1 MNLKQ
6 FIDRPILSMVISV
19 VIVVAGLIGIY
30 ALAVEQY
37 PDIAP
42 PTIMVSTTY
51 SGANAETVQKSV
63 IVPLEEAINGV
74 ENMTYMVSSATNNGT
89 AQITVFFKQ
98 GSDPDMAAVNVQN
111 KVSTATA
118 LLPAEVTK
126 VGVTTMKRQSSMLKI
141 FALESPNGT
150 YDETFITNYISINI
164 KPQLQRISGVG
175 EVNVMGGDYAMR
187 IWLKPDVMAQYQLE
201 PSDVTSAL
209 SSQNIEAS
217 AGTIGED
224 SKNVYQYTLKYRGR
238 LEKETEFENIVIK
251 AYDDGRVLR
260 LSDVADVELGAQSYA
275 YEGSVNGNPGTTCMV
290 NQTAGTNANEIIK
303 NIDKYLDSL
312 KDQLPE
318 DLVVVE
324 LMSTKDFL
332 DASIHKVIRTL
343 FEAIILVVLVV
354 YFFLQNPRSTLI
366 PTISIMVSLIGT
378 FAVIYVAGFTLN
390 LLTLFALVLA
400 IGTVVDDAIIV
411 VEAVQAKFDEGYRSP
426 YKAAVDAMTGIS
438 SAVITSTLVFM
449 AVFIPVS
456 FMGGTSGVF
465 YTQFGITMA
474 VAVGISAINALTL
487 TPALCALIL
496 RPNEIVEEGKKP
508 EFSTRFRMAFEA
520 SFDAFKSKYK
530 RSALYFVKH
539 KWMAWT
545 ALALCCCV
553 LVLLMRSAK
562 TSLVPNEDTGTLFV
576 SLDSPAGST
585 LNQTLEIM
593 NKVEEKI
600 ATIPQIK
607 NFNKVAGYG
616 MGAGAG
622 ASHGMFIIK
631 LKHWDERKGEENS
644 VDAISNE
651 IYRLTADIKD
661 AHLFV
666 FAPPMIS
673 GYGTGNSFEVYLQD
687 RSGKGVDALN
697 KVTADFIAAMNQ
709 RDEVKMAYTSFSTDY
724 PQYRV
729 DVDEAQCQ
737 RSGITTEHVL
747 SVLSGYFGSSYVSN
761 FNRFTKLYRVI
772 IQAPSDARNSM
783 QALDNV
789 YVKTTGGMAPV
800 SQFVKLT
807 KIYGAESLTR
817 FNMFSSI
824 LVQGMP
830 ADGYSSGDII
840 QAVKEVAA
848 QTLPTGYGYEFSGM
862 TREEEQMSG
871 SNTTVL
877 VYAICILFIYLILC
891 GLYESLFIPFAVILS
906 VPFGL
911 MGSFLFAR
919 MWGIDNNIYMQTGLI
934 MLIGLLSKTAILL
947 TEYATER
954 RKEGMSLSA
963 AAVSAAGARL
973 RPILMTVM
981 TMVFGMLPLMFA
993 SGVGANGN
1001 QSLGVG
1007 VVGGII
1013 IGSIALLFFTPSFF
1027 ILFEY
1032 LEEKIMGKRRAE
1044 RLEQTNAYTVNK
1056 Q

>member
-187 IWLKPDVMAQYQLE
+187 IWLKPDIMAQYQLE
-201 PSDVTSAL
+201 PSDVTAAL

-260 LSDVADVELGAQSYA
+260 LSDVADGDLGAQSYS

-496 RPNEIVEEGKKP
+496 RPNEIVEDGKKP

-530 RSALYFVKH
+530 RSALFFVKH

-600 ATIPQIK
+600 ATIPQVK
-607 NFNKVAGYG
+607 NFNKVAGFG

-697 KVTADFIAAMNQ
+697 KVTANFIAALNQ

-737 RSGITTEHVL
+737 RSGITTDHVL

-840 QAVKEVAA
+840 QTVKEVAA

-1044 RLEQTNAYTVNK
+1044 RLEQENAYTVNK